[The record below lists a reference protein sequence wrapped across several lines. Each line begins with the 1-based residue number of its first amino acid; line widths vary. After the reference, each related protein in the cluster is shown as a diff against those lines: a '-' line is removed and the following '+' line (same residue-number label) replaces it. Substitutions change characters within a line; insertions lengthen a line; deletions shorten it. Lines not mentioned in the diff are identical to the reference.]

1 MASSRRFQEIGMVN
15 KNIFDWRTLLGFSF
29 FILLCGCVS
38 TREALREN
46 PDPFEPY
53 NRIIFKFNDKLDKA
67 ILKPVAK
74 AYKKVMPTLLDEGV
88 TNVFSNMDD
97 VIVFANDL
105 LQAKFNQAAMDSS
118 RIVYNTVFGLGGFFD
133 VATYM
138 GLPKHEEDFGQTLGY
153 WTGVEG
159 YFIVVPLFGPSTTR
173 DIVGTVTDNLYFDPT
188 FSLPE
193 ISQSMGLFALK
204 LVDTRADLLRLE
216 RAFGGIQIDP
226 YAFQR
231 EAYLQHR
238 RNQVYD
244 GNPPKPELDFENL
257 EDLEDFENPKNNDK
271 LNGNDSN
278 L

>member
-1 MASSRRFQEIGMVN
+1 MIN
-15 KNIFDWRTLLGFSF
+15 KNTLEWRTLLSVSF

-38 TREALREN
+38 TREVLREN
-46 PDPFEPY
+46 PDPFETY
-53 NRIIFKFNDKLDKA
+53 NRIIFKFNDKVDKA
-67 ILKPVAK
+67 VLKPVAK

-97 VIVFANDL
+97 VIVFVNDV

-118 RIVYNTVFGLGGFFD
+118 RIVYNTVFGLAGFFD

-153 WTGVEG
+153 WGVGEG

-173 DIVGTVTDNLYFDPT
+173 DIVGTVTDNLYFDPL

-193 ISQSMGLFALK
+193 ISQRVGAFVLK
-204 LVDTRADLLRLE
+204 IVDTRADLLRLE

-231 EAYLQHR
+231 EAYLQRR
-238 RNQVYD
+238 RNLVYD

-257 EDLEDFENPKNNDK
+257 DNLDDFDR
-271 LNGNDSN
+271 
-278 L
+278 